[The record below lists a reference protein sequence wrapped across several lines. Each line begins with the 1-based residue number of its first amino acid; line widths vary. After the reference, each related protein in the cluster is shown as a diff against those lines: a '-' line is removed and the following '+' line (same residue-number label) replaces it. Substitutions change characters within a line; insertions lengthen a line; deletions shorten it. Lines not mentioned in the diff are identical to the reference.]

1 MVKRPIHMHLSL
13 NTLDQ
18 QKLMDHF
25 KQMQII
31 FVESVL
37 AENDLSEEEQGRLI
51 YAARE
56 RLEEQRVEQRNK
68 VHTA

>member
-1 MVKRPIHMHLSL
+1 MVKRPIHMHLPL

-18 QKLMDHF
+18 QKLLDHF

-56 RLEEQRVEQRNK
+56 KLEEQRVERLKK

>member
-1 MVKRPIHMHLSL
+1 MVKRPIRMHLSL

-18 QKLMDHF
+18 QKLLDHF

-31 FVESVL
+31 FVESLL
-37 AENDLSEEEQGRLI
+37 AENDLSEQEQGRLI

-56 RLEEQRVEQRNK
+56 KLEEQRVERFNK